1 MRWLGPEDLR
11 RALPMAD
18 AISAMED
25 AFSADR
31 EVPLR
36 KLLGGS
42 LFMPGRV
49 GSTTGVKVVSIVPG
63 NPVGVVA
70 VFDGDGSPMG
80 MVDGSTLT
88 SIRTGAACGLAT
100 RLLASPE
107 AGTLAML
114 GAGEMALD
122 QVDAVREVRPIE
134 RVIVWSRSRESAG
147 ALARRVG
154 GEVQLDANRAVE
166 QGDVI
171 SCATPARQP
180 LFSASSVESGTH
192 VNAVGAFTPEMVE
205 LPGGLLSE
213 AFVVVDDLDAAAAEA
228 GDLIQAG
235 RVPDATITE
244 VLEGVVHPLGSTTVF
259 KSVGIASQDVA
270 AAVTALR
277 NAARLDIGIEFG
289 P

>member
-114 GAGEMALD
+114 GAGAMALD
-122 QVDAVREVRPIE
+122 QVEAVREVRPIE

-147 ALARRVG
+147 ALASRVG

-166 QGDVI
+166 QANVI

-192 VNAVGAFTPEMVE
+192 VNAVGAFTPEMAE

-244 VLEGVVHPLGSTTVF
+244 VLEGAGHPPESTTVF